1 MTATKPL
8 APHGTYARFVGRP
21 TGNIPGCRCQ
31 PCTQAGSA
39 YRARRSLLNAT
50 GRTLT
55 VSPDRAAAHVQ
66 YLLAN
71 GASWN
76 TISAAGCS
84 QKTIRMLLA
93 GEYTFIRR
101 NTEQMILAIRLADV
115 IAPKHRVPAIG
126 ARRRLQALI
135 AIGYEVQRLADETG
149 IHVTQIRHV
158 LNGHQ
163 DMIVVTI
170 HRKIEAAYRRL
181 FMSPGPSDRARAR
194 AAREGWPS
202 PLAWWDSNIDDP
214 DAQPILDAMPDPDD
228 EDDEPD
234 IDEIAIARLVR
245 GDHSIRLNEA
255 ERVIAAR
262 QMAQRGISPFAT
274 ATALHTNVRSVR
286 VWLAPPETAAA

>member
-1 MTATKPL
+1 MKPL

-21 TGNIPGCRCQ
+21 ASNIPGCRCQ
-31 PCTQAGSA
+31 PCTQTGST
-39 YRARRSLLNAT
+39 YRARRNLLNAT

-55 VSPDRAAAHVQ
+55 VAPGRATAHLQ
-66 YLLAN
+66 YLLGH

-101 NTEQMILAIRLADV
+101 NTEQLILAIQLADV

-135 AIGYEVQRLADETG
+135 AIGYPVQRIADETG
-149 IHVTQIRHV
+149 MHVTQIRPV

-163 DMIVVTI
+163 DTVVVTT
-170 HRKIEAAYRRL
+170 HQKIAATYRRL
-181 FMSPGPSDRARAR
+181 FMVPGPSSRAKGR
-194 AAREGWPS
+194 AARERWPS
-202 PLAWWDSNIDDP
+202 PLAWDDNIDDP
-214 DAQPILDAMPDPDD
+214 AARPVLDAAPSPDD
-228 EDDEPD
+228 DPD

-245 GDHSIRLNEA
+245 GDRTVRLNQN
-255 ERVIAAR
+255 ERPVAAR
-262 QMAQRGISPFAT
+262 QMAKLGISPFAA

-286 VWLAPPETAAA
+286 AWLAEAA